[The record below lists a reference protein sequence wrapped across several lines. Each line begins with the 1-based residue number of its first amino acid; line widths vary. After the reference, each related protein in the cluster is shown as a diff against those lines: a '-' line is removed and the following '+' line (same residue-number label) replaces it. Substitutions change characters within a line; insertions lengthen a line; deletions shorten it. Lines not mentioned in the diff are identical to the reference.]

1 MFFSLLSR
9 MATFFCRSVFV
20 FSKVSFCCWRSSS
33 SCDNLY
39 VCMVIF
45 LVWWHTA
52 MAKAG
57 KLPCDGD
64 IVTLIEVGQF
74 LVGVGILV
82 VALKKR

>member
-1 MFFSLLSR
+1 
-9 MATFFCRSVFV
+9 
-20 FSKVSFCCWRSSS
+20 
-33 SCDNLY
+33 
-39 VCMVIF
+39 
-45 LVWWHTA
+45 

-82 VALKKR
+82 VALK